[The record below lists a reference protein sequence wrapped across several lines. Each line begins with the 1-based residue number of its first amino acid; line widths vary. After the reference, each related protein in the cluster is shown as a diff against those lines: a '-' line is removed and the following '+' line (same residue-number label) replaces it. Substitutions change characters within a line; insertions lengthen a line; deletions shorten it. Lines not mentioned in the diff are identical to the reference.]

1 MEWGWV
7 VKGLIIYAAAAFT
20 LRIIAD
26 ALFIA
31 RRNADAQAEAEAEAR
46 RAEDSANPPRGAAGQ
61 GAFRSA
67 DTIPTAERL

>member
-7 VKGLIIYAAAAFT
+7 VRGLIIYAAAAFT

-31 RRNADAQAEAEAEAR
+31 RRNADARAEAEAR

-61 GAFRSA
+61 GAFRPA

>member
-31 RRNADAQAEAEAEAR
+31 RRNADAQAEAEAR
-46 RAEDSANPPRGAAGQ
+46 RTEDSANPPCGAADQ
-61 GAFRSA
+61 VRSA
-67 DTIPTAERL
+67 DTIPTAERF